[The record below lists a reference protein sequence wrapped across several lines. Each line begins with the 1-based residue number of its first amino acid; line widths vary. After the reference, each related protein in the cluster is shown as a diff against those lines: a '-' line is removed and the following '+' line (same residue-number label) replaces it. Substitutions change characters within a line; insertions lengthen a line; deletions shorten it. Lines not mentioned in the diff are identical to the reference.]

1 MTEETVAKGKVVDV
15 TYTITD
21 HDTGEVVEARE
32 VPVCYLQGDDSGI
45 FPAVEAALEGRAVGD
60 LVQVTLGPEE
70 GFGPWDPDLT
80 YTDAIENV
88 PPEYRKLGAE
98 AEFRNDAGESMTMVV
113 THIDQG
119 TVTLDGNHPLAGRTV
134 TFNVKVAGIREPTE
148 DERRMGAAAPTP
160 TLQ

>member
-1 MTEETVAKGKVVDV
+1 MSEETVAKGKVVDV

-32 VPVCYLQGDDSGI
+32 VPVSYMHGTGSGV
-45 FPAVEAALEGRAVGD
+45 FDAVEEALEGRAAGD
-60 LVQVTLGPEE
+60 LVQVTLGPEQ
-70 GFGPWDPDLT
+70 GFGPWDPEMT
-80 YTDAIENV
+80 YTDNIENV

-98 AEFRNDAGESMTMVV
+98 AEFRNDMGESLTMVV
-113 THIDQG
+113 THVDEG

-134 TFNVKVAGIREPTE
+134 TFNVKVAGVREPTE
-148 DERRMGAAAPTP
+148 DERRMGAAAPAP